1 MHDFTPWRS
10 GLGGALIGLSASL
23 LWLGAGR
30 VAGISGIFGNL
41 LLAPAGASSGP
52 WRSVF
57 LAGLLAGAALIESV
71 VPGSIGA
78 PAIAWGWLVA
88 SGLLVGVGTRLSG
101 GCTSGHGV
109 CGLSRLSFRSL
120 VATLTFVATG
130 MLTASVLH
138 AARSVPAGAP

>member
-10 GLGGALIGLSASL
+10 GLGGVLIGLSASL

-41 LLAPAGASSGP
+41 FLTPVGSGSGP
-52 WRSVF
+52 WRGVF
-57 LAGLLAGAALIESV
+57 LAGLLAGAALVEAV
-71 VPGSIGA
+71 VPGSIRA
-78 PAIAWGWLVA
+78 PAIPWGWLAA

-120 VATLTFVATG
+120 VATVTFLATG
-130 MLTASVLH
+130 VLTASLLH
-138 AARSVPAGAP
+138 AARAAQAGAP